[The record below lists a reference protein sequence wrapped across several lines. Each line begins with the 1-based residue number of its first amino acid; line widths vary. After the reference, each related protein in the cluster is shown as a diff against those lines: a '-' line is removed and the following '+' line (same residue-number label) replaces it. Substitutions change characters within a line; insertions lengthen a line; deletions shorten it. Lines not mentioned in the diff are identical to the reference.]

1 MTELPRVHVVIPA
14 AGVGLRMAADQPK
27 QYLKLL
33 DRPIL
38 QWTLEKLAK
47 LNLESIAVALA
58 PDDERFES
66 IPNTASVL
74 KVTGGASRAES
85 VLRALTAIES
95 DAADWVLVHD
105 AVRPLVKLEDIHRL
119 IEVAIKNGFGAI
131 LAQPVTET
139 LKAVSDLEVVETLD
153 RSRVWRAQTPQIFP
167 LIELKSALSA
177 MPEATDEAS
186 AMEAAGHRVAVVEGD
201 ARNIKITTPIDMAY
215 ATLLL
220 REEHSR

>member
-1 MTELPRVHVVIPA
+1 
-14 AGVGLRMAADQPK
+14 MAANQPK
-27 QYLKLL
+27 QYLRLL
-33 DRPIL
+33 DRPVL
-38 QWTLEKLAK
+38 QWTLEKLAE
-47 LNLESIAVALA
+47 LNLGSMAVALT
-58 PDDERFES
+58 PDDEWFES

-74 KVTGGASRAES
+74 KVTGGASRAAS
-85 VLRALTAIES
+85 VLSALTAIES

-139 LKAVSDLEVVETLD
+139 LKAVSDLEVVETVD

-167 LIELKSALSA
+167 LMELQSALSA